1 MYYIYLNLRKKV
13 KKILKIN
20 LFAIVFFYPYAI
32 IIKQTMRNK
41 KHRLKQQNKKFF
53 EIWIAEAI

>member
-41 KHRLKQQNKKFF
+41 KN
-53 EIWIAEAI
+53 IA

>member
-41 KHRLKQQNKKFF
+41 KTSLETTKQKVL
-53 EIWIAEAI
+53 